1 MQAARIL
8 TAPPLPVAGDAWALF
23 LDVDGTLLPF
33 RERPEQ
39 VTVPPP
45 LQSLLGA
52 LYQALDGAMALV
64 SGRPIEELQQLFGAP
79 PWPLAGLHGLELK
92 LPDGRVRQTP
102 VKPESIKQLR
112 HSAMLVAE
120 ELPGVRLE
128 DKGIAV
134 ALHCRAAPSHY
145 DALLIACEQAVQNLP
160 GFELQPGNL
169 VVEIKPAAMKKGHA
183 VQSLMEVPPFLGRR
197 PVYLGDDL
205 TDEHAFATVN
215 LENGITTR
223 VGTREPTLAQFA
235 LRDPVD
241 VLSWLSRLLDAIVQG
256 DPLYARHPTGRPH

>member
-1 MQAARIL
+1 MQASRLL

-33 RERPEQ
+33 RERPEL
-39 VTVPPP
+39 VTVPAE
-45 LQSLLGA
+45 LGA
-52 LYQALDGAMALV
+52 LLHALHQALDGALALV
-64 SGRPIEELQQLFGAP
+64 SGRPIEELQSLFEHP
-79 PWPLAGLHGLELK
+79 PWPLAGLHGLQLK

-102 VKPESIKQLR
+102 VRPESIRQLR
-112 HSAMLVAE
+112 HSARHLAE
-120 ELPGVRLE
+120 DLPGVRLE

-134 ALHCRAAPSHY
+134 ALHCRAAPAQY
-145 DALLIACEQAVQNLP
+145 EALLSGCSQVVQALP
-160 GFELQPGNL
+160 GFELQPGQM

-183 VQSLMEVPPFLGRR
+183 VQSLMEVHPFLGRR

-223 VGTREPTLAQFA
+223 VGSREPTLAQFA

-241 VLSWLSRLLDAIVQG
+241 VQAWLSRLLDAIVQG
-256 DPLYARHPTGRPH
+256 DPLYVRHPTGRPH